1 MYLKYYKV
9 GEIFM
14 LNIVRGDLKNKP
26 ESSNQLTT
34 FFESKKDIFDGTL
47 YIGYPI
53 IGTANGG
60 FQIDAMLIT
69 RETGLVAFHIN
80 EGIDSTIDYKD
91 IQDESYTKIQSKL
104 FQYKELTEKRNLAID
119 ISVVTYAPAW
129 SNIANDNDYPCL
141 INDTELESYI
151 MSLSWHNS
159 KYFEKLLSVLQSIT
173 TIRKSKSRTYVQKEN
188 SRGAKL
194 KELEDSIAN
203 LDRQQSAAVIETVE
217 GVQRIRGLAG
227 SGKTIILALKVA
239 YLHAKNP
246 NWKIAVTFNT
256 RSLKEQF
263 KKFIR
268 MFTYEHIQ
276 EEPNWD
282 NIDVIHAWGSPSYDG
297 IYYNLC
303 KEHNIEY
310 VDFINSRRFTSIS
323 GKEFDVICEKALSE
337 IKQFTLKYD
346 LIVIDESQ
354 DFSKH
359 FLKICFNILKDPKR
373 LVYAYD
379 ELQSLNKKTMES
391 PENIFGVDKYKNPLV
406 RLENKTNQPKEDIIL
421 YKCYRNSKETLTTAH
436 ALGFGIYREKGLVQM
451 FENSTL
457 WKDIGYKLLNG
468 SLNDGQNLELSR
480 DEESSPNFL
489 SIHSDIQD
497 IIKFKVCS
505 NNLEQVEYIVNSIEE
520 NLKND
525 ELKLDDIVVINLDP
539 LTTKKVVGDFRQ
551 KLYEKGIN
559 SNLAGVSTSPDIFY
573 TDDAITFTGIY
584 RAKGNE
590 APMVYIINSQYS
602 YDGYELAKKRNILFT
617 AMTRSKAWVRVCGY
631 GKDMEELEKEFQK
644 VKDNDFKLKF
654 KYPTEEERQHMNLV
668 NKDMSIEEK
677 NKLQKNEK
685 SIVELLEDLRNG
697 TIQKENLSKEML
709 SELKSLLD
717 I

>member
-1 MYLKYYKV
+1 
-9 GEIFM
+9 M
-14 LNIVRGDLKNKP
+14 LNIVRGDLKSKP
-26 ESSNQLTT
+26 EASNQLAN
-34 FFESKKDIFDGTL
+34 FFETKKEDFEGTL
-47 YIGYPI
+47 YVGYPI

-69 RETGLVAFHIN
+69 KETGLLAFHIN
-80 EGIDSTIDYKD
+80 EGVDYNIDYKD
-91 IQDESYTKIQSKL
+91 VQDESYTKIQSKL
-104 FQYKELTEKRNLAID
+104 FQYKELTKKRNLAID
-119 ISVVTYAPAW
+119 ITVVTYAPAW
-129 SNIANDNDYPCL
+129 SRIQGEDQEYPCI
-141 INDTELESYI
+141 INNEKLEEFTNNITWDSPE
-151 MSLSWHNS
+151 
-159 KYFEKLLSVLQSIT
+159 YFERLLSVLQSIT
-173 TIRKSKSRTYVQKEN
+173 TIRKNKSRAYVKKEN
-188 SRGAKL
+188 SRGFKL
-194 KELEDSIAN
+194 KNLEDSIAN
-203 LDRQQSAAVIETVE
+203 LDSQQSSAVIETVE

-246 NWKIAVTFNT
+246 SWKIAVTFNT

-263 KKFIR
+263 KKLIR

-282 NIDVIHAWGSPSYDG
+282 NIDIIHAWGSPTYDG

-310 VDFINSRRFTSIS
+310 IDFKNSRRFTSIY
-323 GKEFDVICEKALSE
+323 GKEFDVICDKALKE
-337 IKQFTLKYD
+337 IAQFTPKYD
-346 LIVIDESQ
+346 LIVVDESQ
-354 DFSKH
+354 DFSKD
-359 FLKICFNILKDPKR
+359 FLKICFNILKNPKR

-379 ELQSLNKKTMES
+379 ELQSLNKKTMDS
-391 PENIFGVDKYKNPLV
+391 PENIFGHDEHGDPIV
-406 RLENKTNQPKEDIIL
+406 RLENHINQPKEDIIL

-436 ALGFGIYREKGLVQM
+436 ALGFGIYRQDGLVQM

-457 WKDIGYKLLNG
+457 WKDIGYEVLSG
-468 SLNDGQNLELSR
+468 SLEDGNSVELSR
-480 DEESSPNFL
+480 NEETSPNFL
-489 SIHSDIQD
+489 SIHSTIDDMIN
-497 IIKFKVCS
+497 FKVCQ
-505 NNLEQVEYIVNSIEE
+505 NNLEQVEYIVDSIEK
-520 NLKND
+520 NLQDD
-525 ELKLDDIVVINLDP
+525 ELKLDDIIVINLDP

-602 YDGYELAKKRNILFT
+602 YAGYELAKKRNILFT

-631 GKDMEELEKEFQK
+631 GEDMEHLEQEFQK
-644 VKDNDFKLKF
+644 IKENNFKLNF
-654 KYPTEEERQHMNLV
+654 KYPTEEEREHMNIV
-668 NKDMSIEEK
+668 NKDMSMEEK
-677 NKLQKNEK
+677 SKLQKNEK
-685 SIVELLEDLRNG
+685 SIIELLGDLRAG
-697 TIQKENLSKEML
+697 KIQKENLSKEML
-709 SELKSLLD
+709 SELKELLN

>member
-1 MYLKYYKV
+1 
-9 GEIFM
+9 M
-14 LNIVRGDLKNKP
+14 LNIVRGDLKSKP

-34 FFESKKDIFDGTL
+34 YFESKKDNFDGTL

-80 EGIDSTIDYKD
+80 EGADSSVDYKD

-104 FQYKELTEKRNLAID
+104 FQYKELTKKRNLAID
-119 ISVVTYAPAW
+119 INIVTFAPAW
-129 SNIANDNDYPCL
+129 STVSDIEDGYPCL
-141 INDTELESYI
+141 INEKELDTFIS
-151 MSLSWHNS
+151 SLSWKS
-159 KYFEKLLSVLQSIT
+159 PEYFEKLLSVLQSIT
-173 TIRKSKSRTYVQKEN
+173 TIRKAKSRTYVKEAN
-188 SRGAKL
+188 SRGGKL
-194 KELEDSIAN
+194 KKLEDSIAN

-246 NWKIAVTFNT
+246 DWKIAVTFNT
-256 RSLKEQF
+256 KSLKEQF

-282 NIDVIHAWGSPSYDG
+282 NIHVIHAWGSPTYDG

-310 VDFINSRRFTSIS
+310 IDFKHSRRLTSIY
-323 GKEFDVICEKALSE
+323 GKEFDVICEKALTE
-337 IKQFTLKYD
+337 INQFVPKYD
-346 LIVIDESQ
+346 LIVVDESQ
-354 DFSKH
+354 DFSKN

-379 ELQSLNKKTMES
+379 ELQSLNKKTMDS
-391 PENIFGVDKYKNPLV
+391 PENIFGQDKHKNPLV
-406 RLENKTNQPKEDIIL
+406 KLENRINQPKEDIIL

-436 ALGFGIYREKGLVQM
+436 ALGFGIYREDGLVQM

-457 WKDIGYKLLNG
+457 WKDIGYKLLSG
-468 SLNDGQNLELSR
+468 SLVDGQKVELSR
-480 DEESSPNFL
+480 DAETSPSFL
-489 SIHSDIQD
+489 SEHSNVEDMIC
-497 IIKFKVCS
+497 FKTCAD
-505 NNLEQVEYIVNSIEE
+505 NLDQIEYIVTSIEK
-520 NLKND
+520 NLQED
-525 ELKLDDIVVINLDP
+525 ELKLDDIIVINLDP
-539 LTTKKVVGDFRQ
+539 LTTKNVVGAFRQ

-602 YDGYELAKKRNILFT
+602 YSGYELAKKRNILFT

-631 GKDMEELEKEFQK
+631 GKEMKGLEKEFKK
-644 VKDNDFKLKF
+644 VQANNYTLKF
-654 KYPTEEERQHMNLV
+654 SYPTEDERKHMNIV
-668 NKDMSIEEK
+668 NKDMSNEEK
-677 NKLQKNEK
+677 SKLQKNEK
-685 SIVELLEDLRNG
+685 SIVELLQDLKNG

-709 SELKSLLD
+709 EELKALLD